1 MGNIQIQNTI
11 GISYML
17 KSFKDQDSYNYVIEN
32 KHDKNIKNIDYR
44 TNNVYIKNLD
54 KTSNHG

>member
-17 KSFKDQDSYNYVIEN
+17 KSFKDQDSNPNYYHEALELAYNLKSVKEL
-32 KHDKNIKNIDYR
+32 R
-44 TNNVYIKNLD
+44 TLG
-54 KTSNHG
+54 SF